1 MEPITFATE
10 GYMASQ
16 YIGQIKQAISQ
27 YFPAISPED
36 AAALAWGGLTNTAE
50 FQNLVSSNPSLAQN
64 YVNINK
70 DYRDGKKG
78 TKPCIQLVEE

>member
-1 MEPITFATE
+1 LQDADTRGRLHKKFMEPITFATE

-36 AAALAWGGLTNTAE
+36 AAALAWGGLT
-50 FQNLVSSNPSLAQN
+50 
-64 YVNINK
+64 
-70 DYRDGKKG
+70 
-78 TKPCIQLVEE
+78 